1 MQKKQIKKVHIHQ
14 IFENNLTYLFTKTA
28 ATLKREFV
36 ELLQEDDILPPHKGI
51 LTLLEKSNDYNQL
64 LIGKELNLNKVTI
77 VRLLDVLES
86 KKFIARISSST
97 DRRENFVRIT
107 PMGLKYLKITRKK
120 SLVIEDQF
128 FKALSEN
135 EKKILMSLLLKIND
149 YKPSTNKNAEEVHCD

>member
-1 MQKKQIKKVHIHQ
+1 
-14 IFENNLTYLFTKTA
+14 
-28 ATLKREFV
+28 
-36 ELLQEDDILPPHKGI
+36 
-51 LTLLEKSNDYNQL
+51 
-64 LIGKELNLNKVTI
+64 VTI